1 MVCIVEWLVLFRTC
15 KEKNALPS
23 LARDGEDLVDEGCD
37 TFGTE
42 LSLRE
47 LAVLLAPA
55 VRLEDIA
62 RQ

>member
-1 MVCIVEWLVLFRTC
+1 MVCIVEWLVLFRTS
-15 KEKNALPS
+15 KEDALPS